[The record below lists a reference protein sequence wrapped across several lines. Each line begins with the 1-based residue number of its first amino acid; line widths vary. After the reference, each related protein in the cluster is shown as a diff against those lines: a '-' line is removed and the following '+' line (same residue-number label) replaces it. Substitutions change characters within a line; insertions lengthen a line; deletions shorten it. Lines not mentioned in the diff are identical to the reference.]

1 MQLFESINLVFV
13 PFLSRQFSDK
23 RNKSLQVI
31 DLHKVQGIPKIQ
43 LIGTTSNHQ
52 NGPFGGWD
60 MEGPPQKAPTFR
72 ARIRFHGRIPFEAP
86 GSGTAAML
94 SLRQFFEKCKK

>member
-1 MQLFESINLVFV
+1 LQAAVFCWNV
-13 PFLSRQFSDK
+13 QPSPSLPAFTILACLHHPPKRRFWWTNCPFAFT
-23 RNKSLQVI
+23 I
-31 DLHKVQGIPKIQ
+31 
-43 LIGTTSNHQ
+43 HQ